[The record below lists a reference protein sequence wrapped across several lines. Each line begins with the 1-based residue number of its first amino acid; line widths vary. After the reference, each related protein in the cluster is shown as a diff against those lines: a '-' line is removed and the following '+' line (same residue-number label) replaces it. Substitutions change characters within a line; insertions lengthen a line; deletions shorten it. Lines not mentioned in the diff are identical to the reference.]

1 MVDLPLDVSPA
12 EAYAAIAQKA
22 TKNHEPFHIS
32 RAKHRIT
39 SPCTLEKN
47 VTTFIGFLRLSIL
60 TFQRPP
66 TGQLNVHCRG
76 LQTAKA
82 FHIPFLV
89 RHSFPFATD

>member
-1 MVDLPLDVSPA
+1 MVTFPFDVSPA

-22 TKNHEPFHIS
+22 TKNHEPFHTNCP
-32 RAKHRIT
+32 KHRMT
-39 SPCTLEKN
+39 LLCTFGKN

-60 TFQRPP
+60 TFQRSP
-66 TGQLNVHCRG
+66 TGQLNVHCRR

-89 RHSFPFATD
+89 HHSFPFATD